1 MPDIQEAVQFLTKV
15 TEADSENRRNAIEDL
30 RFVGGDQWPV
40 QMQNSRQLENR
51 PCLTINKL
59 ASYIR
64 QVTNGQ
70 RQQRPRIKIHPVNDI
85 SDPKIAEILTGIMR
99 GIEEKSNADH
109 AYDLGF
115 DFAVKMGWGYWRLV
129 SDYIR
134 DDSMDQ
140 DIYIRAIENP
150 LSVYFDPN
158 SVLPDG
164 SDAEACLITDM
175 MTKKEFKRLYP
186 DAQDSMG
193 FRFFGSGD
201 VMPDWLTKYDI
212 RLAEYFKIEKI
223 RDTLIQLSDGTTHW
237 KEKLPSMEMLDQM
250 HLSIIGDRLSMRK
263 QVKWYKQTAFEILE
277 ERTLPGRYIPVV
289 PVYGEV
295 SVIDGKRKKSGL
307 VRDAKD
313 PQRMYNF
320 WRTAMTEKMALA
332 PKAKW
337 LMAEGQDEGHE
348 NEFAQA
354 NVRSIASLRYKQTDV
369 EGRPAPPPQ
378 YIEPEGPPA
387 GAIELSM
394 AFSSDLQATVGIFDP
409 AMGIPSGPK
418 SGKAIRAEQGQ
429 SENSNYHY
437 YDNLTRSI
445 KHTGRIILDWIP
457 TYYDRKRVVRIIGDD
472 GQPDMITVNDNTAIN
487 KIENDVTIG
496 EYDVVMDTGPGFD
509 TKREEA
515 VDALMTLLQGNPQ
528 LMQIA
533 GDLIFRNMD
542 FPGAEV
548 IADRLAAANPLA
560 QIDDK
565 SEVPPQAQILIKHL
579 QQQLQQTTQQLQGL
593 EQELKIKMGLKQMEE
608 FSETQ
613 REHMRLAVKAHDVNT
628 RENVAL
634 HESQTKALTAQNVE
648 ELKGMVQ
655 LLLHHLSTQKL
666 EQETTEI

>member
-1 MPDIQEAVQFLTKV
+1 MPDIQEAVKFLTKV

-175 MTKKEFKRLYP
+175 MTKTEFKRLYP
-186 DAQDSMG
+186 DAQDSSG

-237 KEKLPSMEMLDQM
+237 KEKLPPMEMLDQM

-295 SVIDGKRKKSGL
+295 TVIDGKRQKSGL

-437 YDNLTRSI
+437 YDNLTHSI

-496 EYDVVMDTGPGFD
+496 EYDVVMDTGPGFN

-565 SEVPPQAQILIKHL
+565 SEVPPQAQMLIKHL
-579 QQQLQQTTQQLQGL
+579 QQQLQQITQQAQGL
-593 EQELKIKMGLKQMEE
+593 EQELKFKMGLKQMEE
-608 FSETQ
+608 SSETQ
-613 REHMRLAVKAHDVNT
+613 REHMRLTVKAHDVNT

-666 EQETTEI
+666 EQETTEL